1 MKKSW
6 ITIRLYRESQFC
18 IAGINRFVPLLL
30 LFLQRKEGEDENLM
44 DWWSSSYI
52 LKSSKVLP
60 FPHPSAIITD
70 RTNDVSF
77 FPNRILCRHVH
88 LEVRLDLVFEMKKQW
103 VWFSVFW
110 HAKCWCD
117 VEASPQMLL
126 LAWNRFLKI
135 DLCEMKAFK
144 SANGSRSFKSNDF
157 HLHNRARTKVLPH
170 YYWRYSHVDKGYWM
184 SRELFI
190 LFIRRGLF
198 RYLRLKAACVTEGHL
213 SCQMVLL
220 WSS

>member
-1 MKKSW
+1 MKTKTWWTDGLRPTFLNRQKS
-6 ITIRLYRESQFC
+6 
-18 IAGINRFVPLLL
+18 L
-30 LFLQRKEGEDENLM
+30 LFPTLRL
-44 DWWSSSYI
+44 SSQTVRMMY
-52 LKSSKVLP
+52 L
-60 FPHPSAIITD
+60 
-70 RTNDVSF
+70 F

-126 LAWNRFLKI
+126 IAWNRFLKI

>member
-52 LKSSKVLP
+52 LKSSKFLP

-70 RTNDVSF
+70 RTND
-77 FPNRILCRHVH
+77 
-88 LEVRLDLVFEMKKQW
+88 
-103 VWFSVFW
+103 
-110 HAKCWCD
+110 
-117 VEASPQMLL
+117 PQMLL

-157 HLHNRARTKVLPH
+157 HLHNWARTKVLPH

-190 LFIRRGLF
+190 FIRRGLF
-198 RYLRLKAACVTEGHL
+198 RCLRLKAACVTEGHL